1 MKITYE
7 FDTNS
12 ENWQDDNYT
21 RERYE
26 ASFDMLMALS
36 DIKDQLRE
44 WNKYDPREYIPI
56 SEVFN
61 TLSEIIDTRVPKLE
75 EMIY

>member
-44 WNKYDPREYIPI
+44 WNKYDPRESIPI

-61 TLSEIIDTRVPKLE
+61 TLSDIIDNKVPKLE

>member
-7 FDTNS
+7 FDTDS

-36 DIKDQLRE
+36 DIKDQLRK
-44 WNKYDPREYIPI
+44 WNKYDPRESIPI